1 MATLPITPSATRK
14 SATKAAVAKPK
25 PVPVPAAAA
34 LPAPVGPVAAPEPA
48 PTPALA
54 PSPPL
59 SAPLSASAASA
70 SATTKS
76 AVYKINARR
85 KAIQEVLF
93 KDSDLVLLLEDGRS
107 LLVKDGALQFALQQ
121 SFILQFDEE
130 RVLST
135 EFIQN
140 HPKVNYSLG
149 NLDDKLLFSSG
160 VVLPTYDGDLLDLTL
175 HSDLPADAV
184 PPPSAAK
191 ALPVP
196 IPAVDP
202 FINKYLGLGALAAGA
217 LLAAKGASSQ
227 SGAAVGTAVALAA
240 PANTLPPLLSLGR
253 GVADG
258 ATAAEA
264 TDSAGV
270 VILNA
275 SSGNTVVVTLVDS
288 SANTLTKTLTGTGY
302 DQPVVLAASDIG
314 SGPGQLQ
321 EGVISVSALASGSG
335 GVRSSNGSTTFT
347 LDTTAA
353 TLKDLALTANVGDG
367 STLKAGDVLTLTATY
382 DSVVIGNPTP
392 PTLSIGSKTGIAL
405 TPKDTSGSVRSWTY
419 TISNN
424 GTPDSGA
431 IALSGGDYLQG
442 VTDSAGNPSTNPAAG
457 APQLKPLSFY
467 VDSSTPARPALSF
480 GLGVDNGATAA
491 EALASSGVLSLSA
504 ESGTR
509 VEVSFT
515 NGTRSFTKTL
525 AATGNSQPVVLGADE
540 VAQLQDGSINV
551 SAIATSAANIPSS
564 PGITGFN
571 LDTQA
576 PVLRRISLLSS
587 NAASNSNPATPLRP
601 GDVLTLTAEYSEDI
615 EGSPAPTLQIG
626 SETGVAMT
634 PLGTSGQSRVWTYT
648 ISQTD
653 SVNNPADQGAITV
666 EGLGS
671 AFVLH
676 VHDRA
681 GNPASSASPAPTQDL
696 AFSADTSTPTAPT
709 LTWGAGVSGGA
720 TAAEATQSS
729 GVVLV
734 AAESGTTVVLT
745 FSDSASPANSVS
757 KTITANGS
765 TAQAVT
771 LAASE
776 IGNSGNALH
785 DGTITVSAV
794 ATNAALVSSSNSVK
808 AFTLDTTAPVLN
820 SLALASSSGNN
831 ALKLGDVL
839 TYSASYDGP
848 VEGSIS
854 AANAPTLTIGSE
866 TGIRMTPGITTG
878 STRTWTYTIRKST
891 GGSDLDDSGA
901 VSVVGGNYLSGI
913 ADAAGNLATGAPTSA
928 NGSFSA
934 DANTPK
940 APTLTWGAG
949 VSGGATAAEA
959 TQSSGVVLVTAESG
973 TTVVLTFSDS
983 ASPANSVSKTITA
996 NGSTAQAVTLA
1007 ASEIGNS
1014 GSLLHDGTI
1023 TVSAVATNAALV
1035 SSNAS
1040 STSFAL
1046 DTIQPIAPS
1055 LPLPAYASGGVSRA
1069 EALSSAGVLALTAES
1084 GSTVLV
1090 TFSDSNNHLVHKT
1103 LVGTGSAQPLV
1114 LLATD
1119 LGNVS
1124 GTGSS
1129 ALGEGTITVT
1139 AIATDAA
1146 GNRSLVGSSSF
1157 TLDTLAPTL
1166 PALSGLAFS
1175 DDSATHGAS
1184 NADFMTKV
1192 QSQTITATLAA
1203 SLASGETLRG
1213 SVDGGGSW
1221 ADLTAQLTSG
1231 TQLNWAVNLLVGQ
1244 NQLLLKVSDAAGND
1258 SAITSQAYELDQ
1270 SAPTQLVTALALGAD
1285 TAAPEASSTNSDF
1298 ITRTAAQSI
1307 RASLSAA
1314 LGSKESLWASLD
1326 GGANWVHVTPFVSG
1340 TSLHWSGV
1348 SLLAGTNTLL
1358 LKVADQAGNDG
1369 TVRSQVYEVDTSAP
1383 TTAVATVVF
1392 TNDAGRSS
1400 SDLITSQAS
1409 QIIQGSLGS
1418 TVQAG
1423 ETVYVSV
1430 NAGSVWLAASST
1442 VGSSSYSLAG
1452 ATLLDGSNVLLI
1464 KVCDVAGNSGPVV
1477 TRSYTLDT
1485 SPPNPP
1491 ALLLGSGVADGTTAD
1506 EATASSGVL
1515 TLSAESGASVVVT
1528 FSDGV
1533 AAHDI
1538 VKTLLGTGS
1547 AQPITLDASDFGS
1560 GSGKLQDGSITV
1572 AATATDIAGNVG
1584 GASSTR
1590 FILDT
1595 QPDTPVFA
1603 LGTGVSDGATLLE
1616 ASQATGV
1623 VTLSAPSGAIVRV
1636 VFSDSHS
1643 DASPAH
1649 TRSFTIT
1656 ATGLA
1661 QPLTLQASDFGTG
1674 SGQLH
1679 EGTITVTAS
1688 ATDAA
1693 GNVSPDVSTTFT
1705 LDTIA
1710 PAIPV
1715 LAVIPSVAT
1724 GGASR
1729 AEATDSAGVLTVNAE
1744 LLSTVRLTFSNGTQS
1759 LTKVLTGSG
1768 NPLAVTLNSA
1778 DLGTGSKQLQDGSIT
1793 VTATATDVAGN
1804 PSTNTANTATFT
1816 LDTRAPE
1823 APIIVLG
1830 ADVQAGA
1837 TLADALQSR
1846 GVVLVSAEAASVVNV
1861 TFGNGTQSVIRQF
1874 TATGSAQAV
1883 TLNASDIGSANN
1895 QLQDGTIT
1903 VTARATDAAGNS
1915 SSSSSSFVLD
1925 TRFATTQLLALGS
1938 GVAGFTVA
1946 SEATQSSGVVTL
1958 DAESGSSVWVTFTD
1972 ANNTSIVKTLIGSG
1986 VAGQAVTLGSADFG
2000 GFASQLHDGLI
2011 SVSATGIDRAGNVS
2025 TAFSSFVLDTQAP
2038 AQAHVVLRQR
2048 TAAGVLTLAD
2058 LISAAGLFQ
2067 FNAEPGASVRAEFT
2081 CTDAVGGVSTLTKT
2095 FFYNDSLAASV
2106 PWQAA
2111 SLAVSDVGTAANQLR
2126 PGSVSL
2132 RFVTV
2137 DAAGNASPPSQAATF
2152 TLDTSAYAAPVL
2164 TLLDAAKN
2172 GVTQDEVDRTVPVFS
2187 YQVPGASEVTFALTD
2202 SYGNSYEQSIHLT
2215 ADSLEGDFYLSPLQ
2229 AFRDGLISVSAVAS
2243 SLAGSGIGTGPPGSA
2258 SLVLDTTAPRLVAVT
2273 RLSSNQIRL
2282 FFTEPIDDSSSALT
2296 LAAANSLFPLKNSSD
2311 TTLTGPFYSAVSV
2324 AGSTVTLTLHSG
2336 FSPDNSKIGYEP
2348 PTPAADQT
2356 TGVVQD
2362 RAGNDM
2368 ARSSFSWA
2376 TDAQKAYSSPTANS
2390 MIVGFTVTDA
2400 HGSPSR
2406 GKAGEVVSVDVR
2418 FSNTIALSANTSYSV
2433 TVDID
2438 GSNGFS
2444 ALLTTG
2450 ASTQIAD
2457 HFAFTG
2463 TLPSTSGITSNALS
2477 IRDKSVGLPVS
2488 NTNLR
2493 TPGGDA
2499 SHVVSTDYLVDS
2511 TAPSVSLT
2519 QADSQSWSNTVPA
2532 GHSANIQF
2540 TFSENPG
2547 SSFGLDSLAGSTGGS
2562 FSNLTGYGQV
2572 RYATFTPTPNTNN
2585 GSAAIRVAAGSYT
2598 DAAGNAGAAAAAT
2611 FSLGFDTAPPTPP
2624 ILNLGTGIADG
2635 ATAAEAAQASGVLTV
2650 QAESGQAVVL
2660 TFTDSAATAHSLTK
2674 TVTGAGMASAVAVVL
2689 SAAERAVLAD
2699 GAVTVLAVATDAAGN
2714 SSRSNSGFTLDAA
2727 APAASG
2733 FVFAS
2738 GGTSDASTI
2747 TVNSPIVT
2755 VTGLGAGDIWQY
2767 SLDSATRW
2775 TVGTGSS
2782 FQVES
2787 NTSYAPNAIRVKIS
2801 DRAGNTSSIS
2811 QLAKTLVLDSVAPVA
2826 PGIAFAPGLGLKT
2839 AAGAGVVNIQ
2849 AESGSTVV
2857 VRFSD
2862 GSHSVTKTVTGLG
2875 ANNVPIT
2882 LAASD
2887 LGSGNALLLDGSI
2900 SVTAVATDSAG
2911 NASAASTSSFAL
2923 NSSAPA
2929 LFVKSGQDRFVNHA
2943 ETGVDIEV
2951 YSAVLQTG
2959 DLLVLQIDGATFAG
2973 NTQTVTPT
2981 EAAAGRVRFAISSTA
2996 LAGSGDGNKSL
3007 TATRT
3012 ALGGT
3017 AVNSS
3022 TALTLTLDTAAPAAP
3037 ALALGNAAIHGAT
3050 LAEATASSGVVLVT
3064 AESGASVVVT
3074 FSDGAHSVIQTVT
3087 SLGANSPLPVSLSG
3101 TDIGSLNSQL
3111 REGSISV
3118 RAVATDAAGNTS
3130 AASSSSWV
3138 LDTSKPGTP
3147 TLALGNGVGSGG
3159 ASRGEAVS
3167 SLLTFTAESGSTA
3180 WLSFSDG
3187 VRTLNKTFAVNSSAP
3202 QTIALLAT
3210 ELGTGTSQLHDGSI
3224 NVSAV
3229 VLDAAGNVSAAAST
3243 RFVLDSTVPDAP
3255 VLLLNAG
3262 VADYGASRAKAIGS
3276 QGVLTVTAE
3285 SGTTVTVTFS
3295 QTIQAT
3301 THVVKKNIR
3310 ALGSQNAVPVA
3321 LAIADFGNNN
3331 NQLADGISI
3340 TVTAETVDQ
3349 AGNTSAVSDSLR
3361 FTLSTSVPPAP
3372 TLQWGAGVSD
3382 VANRAEATQPD
3393 GVVTVN
3399 SVSGMQAVVT
3409 FSDGV
3414 RFIVKT
3420 VSVVSTATAVTLD
3433 AADLGTASSQQ
3444 LRDGTITVWA
3454 VSVDQA
3460 GNVSPSSAS
3469 RTFTMDATPPVPP
3482 VLLTGIGI
3490 EPGGATRYEALDP
3503 NGVVNVRAEPGSII
3517 SVTFSDG
3524 LPQHHVIKTFTGT
3537 GSAQTVVLLE
3547 QDIAATAGSG
3557 QAAGKLNSGVINVTA
3572 VATDAA
3578 GNTSEQGRTA
3588 FLLDTVA
3595 PNLLISSDRSI
3606 LKAGETA
3613 TITFSFSELPDTF
3626 SLDMVQ
3632 VSGGTLSNLNNVNT
3646 PTRTATFTPHA
3657 NTNSGN
3663 ASIRIAAGTYSDTAG
3678 NIGSASN
3685 TFIQRF
3691 DTKAPAIVSASLI
3704 GQTIV
3709 LNFDSDIDPD
3719 ALSTT
3724 AVANRLFTYKKQ
3736 ASAGSSWLAI
3746 PHAFTNVLISG
3757 SKVTLALATPLG
3769 AGESATVS
3777 YSTSPN
3783 TDLAADVVQDLVGN
3797 DLVNFADLAL
3807 DTRPVITEFVVSDGV
3822 FTNGPALGKGGEAVL
3837 VTVTFST
3844 PVKFLKNR
3852 VYTVVMREGSIDRED
3867 SLFGASF
3874 YTGVTDVTGTSF
3886 EFKGSLRTTEGIS
3899 TNTLRLTDYA
3909 GEAGSITSTI
3919 GNLAAL
3925 TQNSYNLFSSAY
3937 TVDTLAPTTGIS
3949 SHQGV
3954 SLDASQGQYVAL
3966 PAALGFMGGD
3976 ITLEAWV
3983 YAEGTQ
3989 QNGATIL
3996 NLGSAGSNNISLNL
4010 YQGKWVFEAFNGS
4023 NTSLGKAI
4031 SFQPLALDSWSHL
4044 AVTVS
4049 ASNVLTLYVNGLP
4062 VPFSLDGATTATSA
4076 TLSGTIPEV
4085 ARSSNSLGTAT
4096 PAFAFNGTISDL
4108 RIYNYARSTV
4118 QIQGDQLGAVEP
4130 NDDRLLGYYP
4140 FGGRQGLALNPG
4152 NGQYVVLPAP
4162 AGAPPASLGGDITL
4176 ETWVYANGQQNAQ
4189 TTFLTL
4195 GSAGNNNITLSMAHD
4210 VGGVLLGFEA
4220 FNGATSLGKAITI
4233 SDKPLAVNTWNHVA
4247 VRVSAARELTLY
4259 VNGEPVAFSLNNA
4272 SFKFTA
4278 TLTGTIPEAA
4288 RSISLGSATAAN
4300 VFNGTISDLRI
4311 YSNARSADQIQLDGL
4326 IAVDP
4331 NDSNLVGHYP
4341 FNTTP
4346 NSGLT
4351 DGLSATIHGGAVYRS
4366 IALLS
4371 LSADTGSSPKDFTT
4385 KTARQTITG
4394 TLLGTLDDGDRVYG
4408 SLDEGKTWLNTN
4420 ISTSGSTVTWAYV
4433 TLQQPLSSGQPR
4445 TIRLLVRDAAGN
4457 DGPIVTQT
4465 YVLDTLPPVPTLTL
4479 GSGVTTGASRAEA
4492 TQTSGVLTINADS
4505 GSIVVVSFSD
4515 GSHTVGKTIIA
4526 TATTARQPIPL
4537 DATDL
4542 GTGANQLQDGTITA
4556 TANVTDL
4563 AGNTTLVMATASF
4576 TLDTTAPLQTVALT
4590 PRLSSDN
4597 GASATDFVSNNPAQT
4612 ITATLSAAL
4621 AAGAAGISAESLW
4634 GSLDNGGSWTD
4645 LGGFVTGTVL
4655 VWPGLTLTG
4664 SNSLQLQVRDLAG
4677 NVGPAFSQAYVID
4690 TTPPAA
4696 PAITLG
4702 TGIQASPSANGA
4714 SKTEA
4719 TQTSGVL
4726 TVAGEAQATVRVTFS
4741 DSAATP
4747 NRIVKSIITSGFGS
4761 AIAVSLDTSDMGTGA
4776 NQLRDGT
4783 ITVTASITDLAGNLS
4798 TPSASTTFKLDTV
4811 APQLDFRQ
4819 GLALDASRKQ
4829 FASMPYLQSNSG
4841 TISGDMTLAA
4851 WIYVNGELNADMPII
4866 YLDSGGAGNAIAQTD
4881 KIALT
4886 LNSQGALVF
4895 AANNATATS
4904 IMTRVTST
4912 GAITPYKWHHVAVTV
4927 SNHATGIAVNLYVNG
4942 AIPSGSSGSA
4952 PNNTPIPAAN
4962 RSNAYIGY
4970 GESGGVGSLFNGFI
4984 ADVRVYD
4991 NERTA
4996 EQIAADQSGNA
5007 NSADSSLKAYYPFAG
5022 NADSGLS
5029 GTPGLT
5035 AALTTGTG
5043 FATMASLQLG
5053 NDTAPNNTRNHDFV
5067 FKTAPQTIGFDL
5079 LNPFETGE
5087 TIFIDGVGNPA
5098 NLGTTPGS
5106 TRVTLNNVAFTEG
5119 SNTLRIKVSDVSGNT
5134 GPEYT
5139 QTFRLDTAAPANGLA
5154 AGLQFATVNHQY
5166 ATLPAAAGAISG
5178 DLTLEAWINYAPVAN
5193 GVNVPSRNIIKLGS
5207 GAQTGLIVLNL
5218 DFTSGSSTGKLQ
5230 FRYEDGNQANRTF
5243 TVATA
5248 LTPNIW
5254 NHVAATV
5261 DASNILK
5268 LYVNGVAGLT
5278 SGSAI
5283 AIPAVTRNDNFLGRW
5298 NVTPSFGV
5306 ETEFNGYLR
5315 DVRIYD
5321 AARSQAGIQS
5331 DMNGAVSVADP
5342 SLKAYYP
5349 LNLSQQ
5355 SGLGNGNAASW
5366 NGFTAA
5372 TPETYV
5378 AFKDAVTFSSTTPAI
5393 ASTVR
5398 NITGKLQSPLQND
5411 DSVWVSTD
5419 SGSTWKQ
5426 ATATAGTATWSLQD
5440 AVLSAG
5446 KNLQIRVSDLA
5457 GNDGTMVSYDLA
5469 AVPILDLDSNS
5480 AGKDLRTNISGAV
5493 SGIFYTILPNV
5504 AAVTDTDL
5512 ANITLDFSESTNP
5525 LHILDYL
5532 KVGTLT
5538 GSELLV
5544 DLNSNT
5550 DMENKT
5556 GNLSLGSLTG
5566 LDYVYN
5572 SAEHKLSLFRHDGSA
5587 LDAGSIAAALGNLQF
5602 MCNSS
5607 GNLTGPRN
5615 FEVQLIDMAG
5625 NTAYASGQIVL

>member
-107 LLVKDGALQFALQQ
+107 LLVKDGALQYALQQ

-335 GVRSSNGSTTFT
+335 GVRSSNGSTSFT

-551 SAIATSAANIPSS
+551 SAIATNAAQIASS

-671 AFVLH
+671 TFLLH

-794 ATNAALVSSSNSVK
+794 ATNAALVSS
-808 AFTLDTTAPVLN
+808 
-820 SLALASSSGNN
+820 
-831 ALKLGDVL
+831 
-839 TYSASYDGP
+839 
-848 VEGSIS
+848 
-854 AANAPTLTIGSE
+854 
-866 TGIRMTPGITTG
+866 
-878 STRTWTYTIRKST
+878 
-891 GGSDLDDSGA
+891 
-901 VSVVGGNYLSGI
+901 
-913 ADAAGNLATGAPTSA
+913 
-928 NGSFSA
+928 
-934 DANTPK
+934 
-940 APTLTWGAG
+940 
-949 VSGGATAAEA
+949 
-959 TQSSGVVLVTAESG
+959 
-973 TTVVLTFSDS
+973 
-983 ASPANSVSKTITA
+983 
-996 NGSTAQAVTLA
+996 
-1007 ASEIGNS
+1007 
-1014 GSLLHDGTI
+1014 
-1023 TVSAVATNAALV
+1023 
-1035 SSNAS
+1035 NAS

-1090 TFSDSNNHLVHKT
+1090 TLGDSNNHLVHKT

-1221 ADLTAQLTSG
+1221 VDLTAQLTSG

-1560 GSGKLQDGSITV
+1560 GSGKLQDGSIAV

-1693 GNVSPDVSTTFT
+1693 GNVSPEVSTTFT

-1715 LAVIPSVAT
+1715 LALIPSVAS

-1744 LLSTVRLTFSNGTQS
+1744 LLSTVRLTFSNGSQS

-1793 VTATATDVAGN
+1793 VTASATDVAGN
-1804 PSTNTANTATFT
+1804 LSSTDITATFT

-1946 SEATQSSGVVTL
+1946 GEATQSSGVVTL

-2406 GKAGEVVSVDVR
+2406 GKAGDVVSVDVR
-2418 FSNTIALSANTSYSV
+2418 FSNNITLSANTSYSV

-2624 ILNLGTGIADG
+2624 ILNLGIGIADG

-2929 LFVKSGQDRFVNHA
+2929 LFVKSGQDRFVNRA

-3050 LAEATASSGVVLVT
+3050 LAEATASSGLVLVT

-3130 AASSSSWV
+3130 AASSSSLV

-3210 ELGTGTSQLHDGSI
+3210 ELGTGTSQLHDGNI

-3321 LAIADFGNNN
+3321 LAIADFGNNNN

-4118 QIQGDQLGAVEP
+4118 QIQSDQLGAVEP

-4351 DGLSATIHGGAVYRS
+4351 DGLSATIHGGAVYSS